1 MSEAAEF
8 GLTDDL
14 DGADERLDL
23 VLFSAGGWTVGI
35 EAAQVSGAWPSTSA
49 MARNC
54 ATVSAL
60 IGLPSAPQ
68 HAPQEGKRTG
78 MHLLSLKHPEQ
89 DVVVN
94 LPVEFVSM
102 PFQQIHPLPALLAA
116 RTRLRGL
123 RAVVLPADASGQH
136 VALLFDSGTWA

>member
-8 GLTDDL
+8 GLTDDP
-14 DGADERLDL
+14 DGVDDRLDL
-23 VLFSAGGWTVGI
+23 VLFSAGAWMVGI
-35 EAAQVSGAWPSTSA
+35 EAAQVAGAWPATSA
-49 MARNC
+49 MASNC
-54 ATVSAL
+54 ATACAL
-60 IGLPSAPQ
+60 IGLPTAPQ
-68 HAPQEGKRTG
+68 DAPQEGKRTG

-94 LPVEFVSM
+94 LPVEFVSV
-102 PFQQIHPLPALLAA
+102 PFRQIHPLPALLAA

-123 RAVVLPADASGQH
+123 RAVILPADASDQH